1 MKKISMAVLCLSFS
15 IVTFSQTEFIIHGKI
30 DRLTKSNSVTLAS
43 SWGTFTGEIKNDGS
57 FQITG
62 SGIKM
67 GGEALIYSDSSNAN
81 SIWLEPGEYYIEC
94 REIKLDVTPRP
105 IFRIPTLNG
114 PKDAEICHRYKEQFF
129 EFNNIPAVER
139 KQVARSFVISY
150 IDSIFKSSPAS
161 KALPNILRSATS
173 LIGDDAAKIYYSLLS
188 DEQKSQSGAEQ
199 LANYFKRKEKIE
211 KEKYFQDFE
220 MKDEKGKFFTLS
232 SLNKK
237 LIMLDFW
244 SSDCASCRRK
254 HPQLAELYKKY
265 SDKGFE
271 IISVSFDDTRE
282 DWIKA
287 IAKDNMKWIN
297 VSELNG
303 WENSLSN
310 SYFIKSIPFVIWL
323 DKDRKIISTTD
334 LSEEQIK
341 EYLK

>member
-15 IVTFSQTEFIIHGKI
+15 IITFSQTDFTIHGKI
-30 DRLTKSNSVTLAS
+30 ERLSKSNSINLAS

-67 GGEALIYSDSSNAN
+67 GGDALIYSDSSHAN

-94 REIKLDVTPRP
+94 REIKLGVSPRP
-105 IFRIPTLNG
+105 IFRIPRLTG
-114 PKDAEICHRYKEQFF
+114 PKDAEITHGYKEQFF
-129 EFNNIPAVER
+129 EFNNVPAEER
-139 KQVARSFVISY
+139 KQVARNFVIKY
-150 IDSIFKSSPAS
+150 IDSVFKSSPAS
-161 KALPNILRSATS
+161 KALPNILRSAAS

-211 KEKYFQDFE
+211 KEKYFRDFE

-237 LIMLDFW
+237 LILLDFW

-254 HPQLAELYKKY
+254 HPKLLELYRKY
-265 SDKGFE
+265 SDNGFE
-271 IISVSFDDTRE
+271 IISVSFDDSRE
-282 DWIKA
+282 DWLKA
-287 IAKDNMKWIN
+287 ITKDNMNWIN
-297 VSELNG
+297 VSELKG
-303 WENSLSN
+303 WKTSLSEN
-310 SYFIKSIPFVIWL
+310 YFIKSLPFSIWL
-323 DKDRKIISTTD
+323 DKDKKIISIDD
-334 LSEEQIK
+334 LTEEQIK
-341 EYLK
+341 KYLD